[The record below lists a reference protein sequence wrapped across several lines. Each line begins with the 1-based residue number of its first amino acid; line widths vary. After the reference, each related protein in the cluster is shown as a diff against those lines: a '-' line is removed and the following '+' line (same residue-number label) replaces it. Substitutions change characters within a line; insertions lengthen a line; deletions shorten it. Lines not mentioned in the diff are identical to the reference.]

1 MALLATEDV
10 EMGGLIPLLPP
21 SKTLSA
27 QYQAEMDLVL
37 TSWNA
42 LADFG
47 NLILPP
53 GELSDSG
60 GFCLSTDQSRL
71 DNGINQ
77 SWNLIDMEAVS
88 SIASTDCWSPLW
100 HNSTGVANFV
110 NFSPFPTSHQSMSF
124 LSPSSNSF
132 VGSPASTASLR
143 RPPMAAQ
150 EWEAYKD
157 DIWRLYMDKS
167 HTLKDTMQI
176 MSEQHNFNATER
188 QYKRQL
194 LEEWGWRKNE
204 TKSVRQLRR
213 DHKNLK
219 LAKKKTCRKPRQAPI
234 NIGYTLMT
242 VGRRGLDE
250 ELLHSMKILIL
261 SSMEEWNYLT
271 LAGRLPVAGKGL
283 EFQMALGLECITLGD
298 TTKGFAA
305 VSYMFRALE
314 DLVRKSDI
322 TIYATLLLEIP
333 SKLFGFK
340 EDRSIHNEYFTHVH
354 GLLEGCGKGNSS
366 IANTVRLMRQLTE
379 KDIDQAQ
386 RCLLQL
392 YRVASDAFK
401 ESKGR
406 DTVDSIGRRIEAMKA
421 NGCAPDP
428 SEAESMMIALDNM
441 QILATSH
448 ENPESTKIMEYK
460 LMKIDLARSMGARSD
475 FVSRCNGLL
484 QDIMSDAI
492 DNEWRTLEAWP
503 LWLSGKIMFRLSEF
517 SKEYGDQEAW
527 AEYLGHCVKRFVCA
541 ITFDEIWGEVSDARV
556 MLCRHQLV
564 EYSTQ
569 IGQMNTK
576 VVDRHR
582 RFIESSAFWEAA
594 MREDMDAVGEIY
606 M

>member
-1 MALLATEDV
+1 MTLLATEDV
-10 EMGGLIPLLPP
+10 EMDGLIPLLPP

-37 TSWNA
+37 TFWNA

-53 GELSDSG
+53 GELPDSG

-88 SIASTDCWSPLW
+88 SVASTDCWSPLW
-100 HNSTGVANFV
+100 HNSTGVADFV
-110 NFSPFPTSHQSMSF
+110 NFSPFPTSHQSMSS

-194 LEEWGWRKNE
+194 PEKWGWRKNE

-219 LAKKKTCRKPRQAPI
+219 MAKKKTCRKPRQAPI

-250 ELLHSMKILIL
+250 ELLHSMKLLIL

-283 EFQMALGLECITLGD
+283 ELQMALGLECITLGD
-298 TTKGFAA
+298 TTKGI
-305 VSYMFRALE
+305 RCL
-314 DLVRKSDI
+314 
-322 TIYATLLLEIP
+322 
-333 SKLFGFK
+333 
-340 EDRSIHNEYFTHVH
+340 
-354 GLLEGCGKGNSS
+354 
-366 IANTVRLMRQLTE
+366 RLMRQLTE
-379 KDIDQAQ
+379 KDVDQAQ

-460 LMKIDLARSMGARSD
+460 L
-475 FVSRCNGLL
+475 
-484 QDIMSDAI
+484 
-492 DNEWRTLEAWP
+492 
-503 LWLSGKIMFRLSEF
+503 
-517 SKEYGDQEAW
+517 
-527 AEYLGHCVKRFVCA
+527 
-541 ITFDEIWGEVSDARV
+541 
-556 MLCRHQLV
+556 
-564 EYSTQ
+564 
-569 IGQMNTK
+569 
-576 VVDRHR
+576 
-582 RFIESSAFWEAA
+582 
-594 MREDMDAVGEIY
+594 
-606 M
+606 